1 MQRSSLTFEVRRL
14 ATGFELYIA
23 VVFIII
29 GAILA
34 RLAERYRFPH
44 PIPLIVLGLFLQVFI
59 GRDAL
64 GDIPLDFLAQLTLAS
79 VLFYAGLTMNIRE
92 TQSSIRSVLL
102 LATLGVFLTSII
114 AGGTIAIFSPLGVIP
129 LAVALLI
136 GAILS
141 PTDPAA
147 LFSVLESGGVRVKR
161 KLFSILEG
169 EAVFNDATAV
179 ILVITGFLPLVGGV
193 GGEQNWLIVTGQF
206 GGSMI
211 LGFALGLGIAY
222 LMGRLVLM
230 FGGGTN
236 TSILTAATPIL
247 AYGLGEIFALP
258 QLGVG
263 LHPGALA
270 SVFAGIFMANSR
282 RIGLQFLPQKSMR
295 GVMKDFSFVFEIVI
309 FTFIGFTIDIDWFF
323 IGNNFVFIGIGVLV
337 AILVI
342 FIARPVSVFLVTLTD
357 KSMNMKDRFFVSW
370 AGVKGVASAA
380 LGAIAV
386 TSIVD
391 ANTSNGINSIVF
403 IVVLISL
410 VLQGITTPI
419 IARLLDLIEEQ
430 DVAQEIA
437 SQRDATRHALLHLVD
452 QYTEG
457 KVDSSIY
464 TLLKSELEEEIFKL
478 EDALRRVVSERR
490 TRLRMLEMRE
500 EIYREKLR
508 YYQKEYEEGKISN
521 LIYEDKK
528 LEIQTE
534 IDEIASIRRHMISGE
549 DTGH

>member
-1 MQRSSLTFEVRRL
+1 M
-14 ATGFELYIA
+14 ATGFELYLA
-23 VVFIII
+23 VVFIIV

-34 RLAERYRFPH
+34 KLAEEYRFPY
-44 PIPLIVLGLFLQVFI
+44 PIPLIMLGLLLQALLPQ
-59 GRDAL
+59 DAL
-64 GDIPLDFLAQLTLAS
+64 GEIPLDFLAQLTLAS

-92 TQSSIRSVLL
+92 TRSSIRSVLL

-114 AGGTIAIFSPLGVIP
+114 AGATIALFSPIAVT

-179 ILVITGFLPLVGGV
+179 ILVITGFLPLASGL
-193 GGEQNWLIVTGQF
+193 GGEQNWLVVLGQF
-206 GGSMI
+206 GGSMG
-211 LGFALGLGIAY
+211 LGFALGLSVAY
-222 LMGRLVLM
+222 LMARLILV

-236 TSILTAATPIL
+236 TTILTAATPIL
-247 AYGLGEIFALP
+247 AYGIGEIFALP
-258 QLGVG
+258 QLGLG
-263 LHPGALA
+263 LHPGVLA
-270 SVFAGIFMANSR
+270 AVFAGIFMANSR
-282 RIGLQFLPQKSMR
+282 RIGLETLPQKSMR
-295 GVMKDFSFVFEIVI
+295 SVMKNFSFVFEIVI
-309 FTFIGFTIDIDWFF
+309 FTFIGFTLNIGWFF
-323 IGNNFVFIGIGVLV
+323 LADNVVFIGVGVLV

-342 FIARPVSVFLVTLTD
+342 FIARPASVFLVTLTD
-357 KSMNMKDRFFVSW
+357 NKMTMKDRFFVSW

-386 TSIVD
+386 AGIED
-391 ANTSNGINSIVF
+391 ADISNSINSIVF

-410 VLQGITTPI
+410 VLQGISTPI
-419 IARLLDLIEEQ
+419 IARMLNLIEEQ

-464 TLLKSELEEEIFKL
+464 TQLKSELEEEIFTL
-478 EDALRRVVSERR
+478 EDELRRVVSERR
-490 TRLRMLEMRE
+490 TRLKMLEMRE
-500 EIYREKLR
+500 EIYREKLG
-508 YYQKEYEEGKISN
+508 YYQREYEQGKIPDP
-521 LIYEDKK
+521 IYEDRK
-528 LEIQTE
+528 LDLQAE
-534 IDEIASIRRHMISGE
+534 IDEIATVRRQLRSGKE
-549 DTGH
+549 SDN

>member
-1 MQRSSLTFEVRRL
+1 MS
-14 ATGFELYIA
+14 
-23 VVFIII
+23 
-29 GAILA
+29 
-34 RLAERYRFPH
+34 
-44 PIPLIVLGLFLQVFI
+44 
-59 GRDAL
+59 
-64 GDIPLDFLAQLTLAS
+64 
-79 VLFYAGLTMNIRE
+79 
-92 TQSSIRSVLL
+92 
-102 LATLGVFLTSII
+102 
-114 AGGTIAIFSPLGVIP
+114 
-129 LAVALLI
+129 
-136 GAILS
+136 
-141 PTDPAA
+141 
-147 LFSVLESGGVRVKR
+147 
-161 KLFSILEG
+161 
-169 EAVFNDATAV
+169 
-179 ILVITGFLPLVGGV
+179 
-193 GGEQNWLIVTGQF
+193 
-206 GGSMI
+206 
-211 LGFALGLGIAY
+211 
-222 LMGRLVLM
+222 RLVLV

-258 QLGVG
+258 QVGLG

-270 SVFAGIFMANSR
+270 AVFTGIFMANSR
-282 RIGLQFLPQKSMR
+282 RIGLPVLPQKSMR
-295 GVMKDFSFVFEIVI
+295 SVMKDVSFVFEIII

-323 IGNNFVFIGIGVLV
+323 IGNNIVFIGVGVLV

-386 TSIVD
+386 AGIAD

-419 IARLLDLIEEQ
+419 IARLLNLIEEQ

-490 TRLRMLEMRE
+490 ARLKMLEVRE
-500 EIYREKLR
+500 EIYREKLN
-508 YYQKEYEEGKISN
+508 YYQREYEAGKIPN
-521 LIYEDKK
+521 PIYEDKK
-528 LEIQTE
+528 LELQAE
-534 IDEIASIRRHMISGE
+534 MDEIASIRRQMMRGE
-549 DTGH
+549 ESSHQS

>member
-1 MQRSSLTFEVRRL
+1 VEKL
-14 ATGFELYIA
+14 ATGFELYLA
-23 VVFIII
+23 VVFIIV

-34 RLAERYRFPH
+34 KLAEEYRFPY
-44 PIPLIVLGLFLQVFI
+44 PIPLIMLGLLLQALLPQ
-59 GRDAL
+59 DAL
-64 GDIPLDFLAQLTLAS
+64 GEIPLDFLAQLTLAS

-92 TQSSIRSVLL
+92 TRSSIRSVLL

-114 AGGTIAIFSPLGVIP
+114 AGATIALFSPIAVT

-179 ILVITGFLPLVGGV
+179 ILVITGFLPLASGL
-193 GGEQNWLIVTGQF
+193 GGEQNWLVVLGQF
-206 GGSMI
+206 GGSMG
-211 LGFALGLGIAY
+211 LGFALGLSVAY
-222 LMGRLVLM
+222 LMARLILV

-236 TSILTAATPIL
+236 TTILTAATPIL
-247 AYGLGEIFALP
+247 AYGIGEIFALP
-258 QLGVG
+258 QLGLG
-263 LHPGALA
+263 LHPGVLA
-270 SVFAGIFMANSR
+270 AVFAGIFMANSR
-282 RIGLQFLPQKSMR
+282 RIGLETLPQKSMR
-295 GVMKDFSFVFEIVI
+295 SVMKNFSFVFEIVI
-309 FTFIGFTIDIDWFF
+309 FTFIGFTLNIGWFF
-323 IGNNFVFIGIGVLV
+323 LADNVVFIGVGVLV

-342 FIARPVSVFLVTLTD
+342 FIARPASVFLVTLTD
-357 KSMNMKDRFFVSW
+357 NKMTMKDRFFVSW

-386 TSIVD
+386 AGIED
-391 ANTSNGINSIVF
+391 ADISNSINSIVF

-410 VLQGITTPI
+410 VLQGISTPI
-419 IARLLDLIEEQ
+419 IARMLNLIEEQ

-464 TLLKSELEEEIFKL
+464 TQLKSELEEEIFTL
-478 EDALRRVVSERR
+478 EDELRRVVSERR
-490 TRLRMLEMRE
+490 TRLKMLEMRE
-500 EIYREKLR
+500 EIYREKLG
-508 YYQKEYEEGKISN
+508 YYQREYEQGKIPDP
-521 LIYEDKK
+521 IYEDRK
-528 LEIQTE
+528 LDLQAE
-534 IDEIASIRRHMISGE
+534 IDEIATVRRQLRSGKE
-549 DTGH
+549 SDN

>member
-1 MQRSSLTFEVRRL
+1 VEKL
-14 ATGFELYIA
+14 ATGFELYLA
-23 VVFIII
+23 VVFIIV

-34 RLAERYRFPH
+34 KLAEEYRFPY
-44 PIPLIVLGLFLQVFI
+44 PIPLIMLGLLLQALLPQ
-59 GRDAL
+59 DAL
-64 GDIPLDFLAQLTLAS
+64 GEIPLDFLAQLTLAS

-92 TQSSIRSVLL
+92 TRSSIRSVLL

-114 AGGTIAIFSPLGVIP
+114 AGATIALFSPIAVT

-179 ILVITGFLPLVGGV
+179 ILVITGFLPLASGL
-193 GGEQNWLIVTGQF
+193 GGEQNWLVVLGQF
-206 GGSMI
+206 GGSMG
-211 LGFALGLGIAY
+211 LGFALGLSVAY
-222 LMGRLVLM
+222 LMARLILV

-236 TSILTAATPIL
+236 TTILTAATPIL
-247 AYGLGEIFALP
+247 AYGIGEIFALP
-258 QLGVG
+258 QLGLG
-263 LHPGALA
+263 LHPGVLA
-270 SVFAGIFMANSR
+270 AVFAGIFMANSR
-282 RIGLQFLPQKSMR
+282 RIGLETLPQKSMR
-295 GVMKDFSFVFEIVI
+295 SVMKNFSFVFEIVI
-309 FTFIGFTIDIDWFF
+309 FTFIGFTLNIGWFF
-323 IGNNFVFIGIGVLV
+323 LADNVVFIGVGVLV

-342 FIARPVSVFLVTLTD
+342 FIARPASVFLVTLTD
-357 KSMNMKDRFFVSW
+357 NKMTMKDRFFVSW

-386 TSIVD
+386 AGIED
-391 ANTSNGINSIVF
+391 ADISNSINSIVF

-410 VLQGITTPI
+410 VLQGISTPI
-419 IARLLDLIEEQ
+419 IARMLNLIEEQ

-464 TLLKSELEEEIFKL
+464 TQLKSELEEEIFTL
-478 EDALRRVVSERR
+478 EDELRRVVSERR
-490 TRLRMLEMRE
+490 ARLKMLEMRE
-500 EIYREKLR
+500 EIYREKLG
-508 YYQKEYEEGKISN
+508 YYQREYEQGKIPDP
-521 LIYEDKK
+521 IYEDRK
-528 LEIQTE
+528 LDLQAE
-534 IDEIASIRRHMISGE
+534 IDEIATVRRQLRSGKE
-549 DTGH
+549 SDN

>member
-1 MQRSSLTFEVRRL
+1 M

-34 RLAERYRFPH
+34 KLAEEYRFPY
-44 PIPLIVLGLFLQVFI
+44 PIPLIMLGLLLQVI
-59 GRDAL
+59 LPQDAL
-64 GDIPLDFLAQLTLAS
+64 GEIPLDFLAQLTLAS

-92 TQSSIRSVLL
+92 TRSSIRSVLL

-114 AGGTIAIFSPLGVIP
+114 AGGTIAILSPLGVIP

-179 ILVITGFLPLVGGV
+179 ILVITVFLPLVSGG
-193 GGEQNWLIVTGQF
+193 GTGQNWLVVLGQF
-206 GGSMI
+206 GGSMG
-211 LGFALGLGIAY
+211 LGFALGLGVAY
-222 LMGRLVLM
+222 LMGWLILV
-230 FGGGTN
+230 FGSGTN
-236 TSILTAATPIL
+236 TTIITAATPIL
-247 AYGLGEIFALP
+247 AYGFGELFAIP
-258 QLGVG
+258 QLGLG

-270 SVFAGIFMANSR
+270 AVFAGIFMANSR
-282 RIGLQFLPQKSMR
+282 RIGLEVLPQKSMR
-295 GVMKDFSFVFEIVI
+295 SVMKNFSFVFEIII
-309 FTFIGFTIDIDWFF
+309 FTFIGFTLDITWFF
-323 IGNNFVFIGIGVLV
+323 LADNVVFIGVGVLV

-342 FIARPVSVFLVTLTD
+342 FIARPASVFLVTLTD
-357 KSMNMKDRFFVSW
+357 NTMSMKDRFFVSW

-380 LGAIAV
+380 LGAIAIAG
-386 TSIVD
+386 IVD
-391 ANTSNGINSIVF
+391 ADISNGINSIVF

-410 VLQGITTPI
+410 ILQGITTPI
-419 IARLLDLIEEQ
+419 IARVLNLIEEQ

-464 TLLKSELEEEIFKL
+464 TQLKSELEEEIFTL
-478 EDALRRVVSERR
+478 EDELRRVVSERR
-490 TRLRMLEMRE
+490 ARLKMLEIRE
-500 EIYREKLR
+500 EIYREKLG
-508 YYQKEYEEGKISN
+508 YYQREYEQGKIPD
-521 LIYEDKK
+521 LIYEDRK
-528 LEIQTE
+528 LDLEAE
-534 IDEIASIRRHMISGE
+534 IDEIATVRRQLRSGKE
-549 DTGH
+549 SDN

>member
-1 MQRSSLTFEVRRL
+1 M
-14 ATGFELYIA
+14 ATGFELYLA
-23 VVFIII
+23 VVFIIV

-34 RLAERYRFPH
+34 KLAEEYRFPY
-44 PIPLIVLGLFLQVFI
+44 PIPLIMLGLLLQALLPQ
-59 GRDAL
+59 DAL
-64 GDIPLDFLAQLTLAS
+64 GEIPLDFLAQLTLAS

-92 TQSSIRSVLL
+92 TRSSIRSVLL

-114 AGGTIAIFSPLGVIP
+114 AGATIALFSPIAVT

-179 ILVITGFLPLVGGV
+179 ILVITGFLPLASGL
-193 GGEQNWLIVTGQF
+193 GGEQNWLVVLGQF
-206 GGSMI
+206 GGSMG
-211 LGFALGLGIAY
+211 LGFALGLSVAY
-222 LMGRLVLM
+222 LMARLILV

-236 TSILTAATPIL
+236 TTILTAATPIL
-247 AYGLGEIFALP
+247 AYGIGEIFALP
-258 QLGVG
+258 QLGLG
-263 LHPGALA
+263 LHPGVLA
-270 SVFAGIFMANSR
+270 AVFAGIFMANSR
-282 RIGLQFLPQKSMR
+282 RIGLETLPQKSMR
-295 GVMKDFSFVFEIVI
+295 SVMKNFSFVFEIVI
-309 FTFIGFTIDIDWFF
+309 FTFIGFTLNIGWFF
-323 IGNNFVFIGIGVLV
+323 LADNVVFIGVGVLV

-342 FIARPVSVFLVTLTD
+342 FIARPASVFLVTLTD
-357 KSMNMKDRFFVSW
+357 NKMTMKDRFFVSW

-386 TSIVD
+386 AGIED
-391 ANTSNGINSIVF
+391 ADISNSINSIVF

-410 VLQGITTPI
+410 VLQGISTPI
-419 IARLLDLIEEQ
+419 IARMLNLIEEQ

-464 TLLKSELEEEIFKL
+464 TQLKSELEEEIFTL
-478 EDALRRVVSERR
+478 EDELRRVVSERR
-490 TRLRMLEMRE
+490 ARLKMLEMRE
-500 EIYREKLR
+500 EIYREKLG
-508 YYQKEYEEGKISN
+508 YYQREYEQGKIPDP
-521 LIYEDKK
+521 IYEDRK
-528 LEIQTE
+528 LDLQAE
-534 IDEIASIRRHMISGE
+534 IDEIATVRRQLRSGKE
-549 DTGH
+549 SDN

>member
-1 MQRSSLTFEVRRL
+1 M
-14 ATGFELYIA
+14 ATGFELYLA

-34 RLAERYRFPH
+34 RFAEEYRFPH
-44 PIPLIVLGLFLQVFI
+44 PIPLIMLGLLLQALI
-59 GRDAL
+59 PREAL

-92 TQSSIRSVLL
+92 TRSSMRSVIL

-114 AGGTIAIFSPLGVIP
+114 AGGAIAFLDPIGVIP

-193 GGEQNWLIVTGQF
+193 GGQDWFIVLGQF
-206 GGSMI
+206 AGSMG
-211 LGFALGLGIAY
+211 LGFALGLGVAY
-222 LMGRLVLM
+222 LMGRLILV

-236 TSILTAATPIL
+236 TTILTASTPIL
-247 AYGLGEIFALP
+247 AYGIGEIFALP
-258 QLGVG
+258 QLGLG

-270 SVFAGIFMANSR
+270 AVFAGIFLANSR
-282 RIGLQFLPQKSMR
+282 RVGLKVLPQKSMR
-295 GVMKDFSFVFEIVI
+295 GVMKNLSFVFEIII
-309 FTFIGFTIDIDWFF
+309 FTFIGFTLDIEWFF
-323 IGNNFVFIGIGVLV
+323 LANNVVFIGVGVLV

-357 KSMNMKDRFFVSW
+357 NKMNMRDRFFVSW
-370 AGVKGVASAA
+370 AGVKGVASVA
-380 LGAIAV
+380 LGAIA
-386 TSIVD
+386 IAGIAD
-391 ANTSNGINSIVF
+391 ADISNGINSIVF

-410 VLQGITTPI
+410 VLQGISTPI
-419 IARLLDLIEEQ
+419 IARLLNLVEEQ

-437 SQRDATRHALLHLVD
+437 AHRDATRYALLHLVD

-457 KVDSSIY
+457 KVESSIY
-464 TLLKSELEEEIFKL
+464 TQLKAELEEEIFTL
-478 EDALRRVVSERR
+478 EDELRKVVSDRR
-490 TRLRMLEMRE
+490 SRQKMLETRE
-500 EIYREKLR
+500 EIFREKLS
-508 YYQKEYEEGKISN
+508 YYQREYEQGKIPD
-521 LIYEDKK
+521 LIFEDKK
-528 LEIQTE
+528 LELQAE
-534 IDEIASIRRHMISGE
+534 IDEVASSRRQLKSRKE
-549 DTGH
+549 SDN

>member
-1 MQRSSLTFEVRRL
+1 MLKL

-23 VVFIII
+23 VVFIIF

-34 RLAERYRFPH
+34 KLAERYRFPY
-44 PIPLIVLGLFLQVFI
+44 PIPLIVLGLGLQFLI
-59 GRDAL
+59 GQQAL
-64 GDIPLDFLAQLTLAS
+64 GEIPLDFLAQLTLAV

-92 TQSSIRSVLL
+92 TRLSIRSVML

-114 AGGTIAIFSPLGVIP
+114 AGGTISMFSPAGMIP

-179 ILVITGFLPLVGGV
+179 ILVITGFLPLVSGT
-193 GGEQNWLIVTGQF
+193 GEHDWLIVIIQF
-206 GGSMI
+206 GGSMG
-211 LGFALGLGIAY
+211 LGVGLGLVVAY
-222 LMGRLVLM
+222 GMGKLLLA
-230 FGGGTN
+230 FGEGSN
-236 TSILTAATPIL
+236 TSIFTAATPIL
-247 AYGLGEIFALP
+247 AYGVGEAFSLLP
-258 QLGVG
+258 IE

-270 SVFAGIFMANSR
+270 AVFAGIFMANSR
-282 RIGLQFLPQKSMR
+282 RIGLETLPKKSMR
-295 GVMKDFSFVFEIVI
+295 GVMKNFSLVFELAI
-309 FTFIGFTIDIDWFF
+309 FTLIGYTLDIEWFF
-323 IGNNFVFIGIGVLV
+323 LSNNVVFIGIGILV

-342 FIARPVSVFLVTLTD
+342 FIARPASVFLVTLTD
-357 KSMNMKDRFFVSW
+357 KTMTMKDRFFVSW

-380 LGAIAV
+380 LGAIAIAGIADV
-386 TSIVD
+386 NIG
-391 ANTSNGINSIVF
+391 NGVNAIIF

-419 IARLLDLIEEQ
+419 IARTLNLIEEQ
-430 DVAQEIA
+430 DAAQEIA

-457 KVDSSIY
+457 KIDSSIY
-464 TLLKSELEEEIFKL
+464 SVLKAELEEEIFTL
-478 EDALRRVVSERR
+478 EDELRRVVSERR
-490 TRLRMLEMRE
+490 AQLKMLEIRE
-500 EIYREKLR
+500 EIYREKLM
-508 YYQKEYEEGKISN
+508 YYQAEYEQGKIPD
-521 LIYEDKK
+521 LIYEDQKQE
-528 LEIQTE
+528 LEAE
-534 IDEIASIRRHMISGE
+534 IDEIATLRRQLRSSRE
-549 DTGH
+549 SDN

>member
-1 MQRSSLTFEVRRL
+1 M

-23 VVFIII
+23 VVFVII

-44 PIPLIVLGLFLQVFI
+44 PIPLIILGLSLQFLI

-64 GDIPLDFLAQLTLAS
+64 GEIPLDFLAQLTLAS

-92 TQSSIRSVLL
+92 TRLSIRSVLL

-114 AGGTIAIFSPLGVIP
+114 AGVTITLFSPLGMIP
-129 LAVALLI
+129 FAVALLI

-179 ILVITGFLPLVGGV
+179 ILVITGFLPLVSGAST
-193 GGEQNWLIVTGQF
+193 QNWLIVLGQF
-206 GGSMI
+206 GGSMV
-211 LGFALGLGIAY
+211 LGFALGLGAAY
-222 LMGRLVLM
+222 LMGWLILV

-247 AYGLGEIFALP
+247 AYGVGEIFALP
-258 QLGVG
+258 QLGLG

-270 SVFAGIFMANSR
+270 AVFAGIFMANSR
-282 RIGLQFLPQKSMR
+282 RIGLEVLPQKSMR
-295 GVMKDFSFVFEIVI
+295 GVMKNFSFVFELII
-309 FTFIGFTIDIDWFF
+309 FTFIGFTIDTEWFF
-323 IGNNFVFIGIGVLV
+323 IGDNFVFIGVGVLV

-342 FIARPVSVFLVTLTD
+342 FIARPVSVFLVTITD
-357 KSMNMKDRFFVSW
+357 SKMNMKDRFFVSW

-380 LGAIAV
+380 LGAIAIAG
-386 TSIVD
+386 IV
-391 ANTSNGINSIVF
+391 NVNIGNGINSIVF

-419 IARLLDLIEEQ
+419 IARILNLIEEQ

-437 SQRDATRHALLHLVD
+437 SQRDATRHALLQLVD
-452 QYTEG
+452 KYTEG

-464 TLLKSELEEEIFKL
+464 TVLKAELEEEIFKL
-478 EDALRRVVSERR
+478 EDELRRVVSERR
-490 TRLRMLEMRE
+490 ARLKMLEIRE
-500 EIYREKLR
+500 EIYREKLTF
-508 YYQKEYEEGKISN
+508 YQKEYEEGKIPDS
-521 LIYEDKK
+521 IFEERK
-528 LEIQTE
+528 LDLQAE
-534 IDEIASIRRHMISGE
+534 IDEIATIRRQLRSGGSE
-549 DTGH
+549 N